1 MSRAL
6 VVVFGLSLVAALLPV
21 VLACVPS
28 RDAASAATGDA
39 CERKGKA
46 IIADAGTCAEAVRQL
61 DELVRVDPSCK
72 PFFQGGSADQ
82 QCAESGA
89 R

>member
-6 VVVFGLSLVAALLPV
+6 VVVFGLALVAAFLPI

-28 RDAASAATGDA
+28 RNAASVATGDT

-61 DELVRVDPSCK
+61 EELVRVEPTCK
-72 PFFQGGSADQ
+72 PFFRGGSAEQ
-82 QCAESGA
+82 QCDGGA
-89 R
+89 P